1 MTEKLAILN
10 EISISPLK
18 FSKSENCII
27 KDLSLEIYKG
37 EFLGVIGKT
46 GSGKTTLGKLLNN
59 MLPED
64 LILKNGTIAYE
75 IEKEESINQKLKGN
89 IVSMVFQ
96 DPMTSLNPLQTIED
110 QFILI
115 LNKRFNY
122 ENDQVK
128 IEVKKW
134 LNKVRVSNA
143 LDKYPHQL
151 SGGQL
156 QRVMIAL
163 AIAIKPQLIIA
174 DEITT
179 ALDANLKYEIINLLN
194 ALRLDSKITLLFI
207 THDLVLAKQFCDR
220 IAILKEG
227 KLIEIDY
234 APNIFKKPQEVYTK
248 NLISQLN
255 ASNIKRR
262 KKGGGK
268 KDIIL
273 NVNKISKTYKTQKVL
288 KDVSISLFENTTLGV
303 IGESGSGKTTL
314 AKIIL
319 NITSTDS
326 GTIKFHKWENKI
338 GAVFQDSF
346 SSFNPTMNIK
356 DILLEPLNILRA
368 TNKRSK
374 VYSILKRVR
383 LKSDILER
391 FVHEISGGQRQRV
404 SIARALL
411 IKPKVLVLDEPTS
424 SLDIDVQD
432 SIISLLLQLQ
442 QEEKLSYFFISH
454 DLNVV
459 KRVSDYIAVLYNGKI
474 IEKGAPDEIFKN
486 PKEKYTKQLI
496 NSTYDINI

>member
-1 MTEKLAILN
+1 MKEKLVTLN
-10 EISISPLK
+10 EISISPFKL
-18 FSKSENCII
+18 SENENYII
-27 KDLSLEIYKG
+27 KDLSLKIYKS

-46 GSGKTTLGKLLNN
+46 GSGKTTLGKLFNN
-59 MLPED
+59 MLPVD
-64 LILKNGTIAYE
+64 VVLKKGTIAYE
-75 IEKEESINQKLKGN
+75 IEKEENVNQKLKGD

-96 DPMTSLNPLQTIED
+96 DPMTSLNPLQTIKD

-122 ENDQVK
+122 ENDQVI
-128 IEVKKW
+128 IETKKW

-143 LDKYPHQL
+143 LEKYPHQL

-163 AIAIKPQLIIA
+163 AIAIKPKLIIA

-179 ALDANLKYEIINLLN
+179 ALDANLKYEIMNLLN
-194 ALRLDSKITLLFI
+194 VLRLDSRITLLFI

-220 IAILKEG
+220 IAILRGG
-227 KLIEIDY
+227 KLIEINY
-234 APNIFKKPQEVYTK
+234 APNIFRKPQEVYTK
-248 NLISQLN
+248 KLISQLN

-262 KKGGGK
+262 KRKK

-273 NVNKISKTYKTQKVL
+273 NVDKINKTYKTQRVL
-288 KDVSISLFENTTLGV
+288 KGVSISLFENTTLGV

-319 NITSTDS
+319 NITSIDS

-338 GAVFQDSF
+338 SAVFQDSF
-346 SSFNPTMNIK
+346 SSFNPRMNIK
-356 DILLEPLNILRA
+356 DILLEPLNILKA

-383 LKSDILER
+383 LESDILKR
-391 FVHEISGGQRQRV
+391 FAHEISGGQRQRV

-411 IKPKVLVLDEPTS
+411 IKPKILVLDEPTS

-432 SIISLLLQLQ
+432 SIINLLLQLQ
-442 QEEKLSYFFISH
+442 QEEKLCYFFISH
-454 DLNVV
+454 DLNVI

-474 IEKGAPDEIFKN
+474 IEKGAPDEIFKS
-486 PKEKYTKQLI
+486 PKESYTRQLI

>member
-1 MTEKLAILN
+1 MTEKLVTLN

-46 GSGKTTLGKLLNN
+46 GSGKTTLGKLFNN

-75 IEKEESINQKLKGN
+75 IEKEENVNQKLKGN

-128 IEVKKW
+128 IEAKKW

-220 IAILKEG
+220 IAILKGG

-234 APNIFKKPQEVYTK
+234 APNIFRKPQEGYTK
-248 NLISQLN
+248 KLISQLN
-255 ASNIKRR
+255 ASNIKT
-262 KKGGGK
+262 KEKGGK
-268 KDIIL
+268 KER
-273 NVNKISKTYKTQKVL
+273 Y
-288 KDVSISLFENTTLGV
+288 
-303 IGESGSGKTTL
+303 
-314 AKIIL
+314 
-319 NITSTDS
+319 
-326 GTIKFHKWENKI
+326 
-338 GAVFQDSF
+338 
-346 SSFNPTMNIK
+346 NIK
-356 DILLEPLNILRA
+356 R
-368 TNKRSK
+368 K
-374 VYSILKRVR
+374 
-383 LKSDILER
+383 
-391 FVHEISGGQRQRV
+391 
-404 SIARALL
+404 
-411 IKPKVLVLDEPTS
+411 
-424 SLDIDVQD
+424 
-432 SIISLLLQLQ
+432 
-442 QEEKLSYFFISH
+442 
-454 DLNVV
+454 
-459 KRVSDYIAVLYNGKI
+459 
-474 IEKGAPDEIFKN
+474 
-486 PKEKYTKQLI
+486 
-496 NSTYDINI
+496 

>member
-1 MTEKLAILN
+1 MTEKLVTLN
-10 EISISPLK
+10 EISISPFK
-18 FSKSENCII
+18 FSKNENCII

-37 EFLGVIGKT
+37 EFLGLIGKT
-46 GSGKTTLGKLLNN
+46 GSGKTTLGKLFNN

-75 IEKEESINQKLKGN
+75 IEKEENVTQKLKGN

-96 DPMTSLNPLQTIED
+96 DPMTSLNPLQTIQD

-122 ENDQVK
+122 ENDQVI
-128 IEVKKW
+128 IEAKKW

-194 ALRLDSKITLLFI
+194 VLRLNSKITLLFI
-207 THDLVLAKQFCDR
+207 THDLVLAKKFCDR
-220 IAILKEG
+220 IAILKGG
-227 KLIEIDY
+227 KLIEIDS
-234 APNIFKKPQEVYTK
+234 APNIFRKPQEVYTK
-248 NLISQLN
+248 KLISQLN
-255 ASNIKRR
+255 ASNMKKRKR
-262 KKGGGK
+262 GKKKKG
-268 KDIIL
+268 IIL

-288 KDVSISLFENTTLGV
+288 KGVSISLFENTTLGV

-326 GTIKFHKWENKI
+326 GTIKFDKRENKMS
-338 GAVFQDSF
+338 AVFQDSF
-346 SSFNPTMNIK
+346 SSFNPRMTIR
-356 DILLEPLNILRA
+356 DILLEPLNILKA

-374 VYSILKRVR
+374 VYSILKRVS
-383 LKSDILER
+383 LKSDILKR
-391 FVHEISGGQRQRV
+391 FAHEISGGQRQRV

-411 IKPKVLVLDEPTS
+411 IKPKILVLDEPTS

-432 SIISLLLQLQ
+432 SIVNLLLQLQ
-442 QEEKLSYFFISH
+442 QEEKLSYLFISH
-454 DLNVV
+454 DLNVI
-459 KRVSDYIAVLYNGKI
+459 KRVSDYIAVLYGGKI

-486 PKEKYTKQLI
+486 PKENYTKQLI